1 MKWIGN
7 HISYKHHDDYLT
19 IIISGKTDSWK
30 VNLILLWLIAWLC
43 IGFSMLYY
51 SFFSNI
57 FDGQR
62 WYAITF
68 IAFWAY
74 FLYRITRV
82 YLWRKH
88 GMEYVKIDADK
99 FSYKRSIFG
108 YGKANEFLSKNIKK
122 IQLEDFDN
130 KSFSKTYNESFWIL
144 GGGVIKITS
153 IDNQLNLGSQLNS
166 VDASKLI
173 KIISTYTN
181 KIKSRT

>member
-1 MKWIGN
+1 MV
-7 HISYKHHDDYLT
+7 
-19 IIISGKTDSWK
+19 DS
-30 VNLILLWLIAWLC
+30 VAMHRIFNDI
-43 IGFSMLYY
+43 Y

-68 IAFWAY
+68 IAFWVY

-82 YLWRKH
+82 YLWRKF
-88 GMEYVKIDADK
+88 GMEYIKIDPDK

-173 KIISTYTN
+173 KIISHILTN
-181 KIKSRT
+181 KIKNLVQKHSFLYALFHGHLLLPLISYF